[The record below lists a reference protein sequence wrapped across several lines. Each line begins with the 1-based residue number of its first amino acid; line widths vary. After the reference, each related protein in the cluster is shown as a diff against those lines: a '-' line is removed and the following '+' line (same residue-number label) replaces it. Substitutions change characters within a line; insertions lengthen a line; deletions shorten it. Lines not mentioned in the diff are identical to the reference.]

1 MKTENPTGLLGPST
15 STNTFASGY
24 LVKPQTVLKRYSNT
38 GSYFGIKPIKLP
50 NGRLAWP
57 TASAQHHS
65 HLETLQDK
73 RSSSVTKASQGD
85 CKSPPQELMAELD
98 ICEQVTAMEAI

>member
-1 MKTENPTGLLGPST
+1 MKPENPTGPLGPST
-15 STNTFASGY
+15 STNAFASGY

-38 GSYFGIKPIKLP
+38 GSYFGVKPIKLP

-57 TASAQHHS
+57 TTSAQHHS
-65 HLETLQDK
+65 LLETLPDK

-85 CKSPPQELMAELD
+85 SQSPPQEVTAELD
-98 ICEQVTAMEAI
+98 ICEQVTATEAL